1 MVRARPQGPSAL
13 KRTPPLRL
21 PQPSGGRESPR
32 RMRKGVKPRELQR
45 SRKEEQRRVC
55 SAQFA
60 KVYNVCVST
69 EVCVV
74 CSESTDGGVK
84 ASSSKVTDW
93 ESIKWNELGQTKDA
107 R

>member
-13 KRTPPLRL
+13 KKTPPLRL

-32 RMRKGVKPRELQR
+32 RTREGVKPRELQR

-55 SAQFA
+55 NTQFA

-74 CSESTDGGVK
+74 FSESTDGGVK
-84 ASSSKVTDW
+84 ASSTKVTDW
-93 ESIKWNELGQTKDA
+93 DTIKWNELGQTKDA

>member
-1 MVRARPQGPSAL
+1 MRARTQGPSGL
-13 KRTPPLRL
+13 RKTPPLRL

-32 RMRKGVKPRELQR
+32 RTREGVKPRELQR

-55 SAQFA
+55 DTQFA

-74 CSESTDGGVK
+74 FSESTGGGVK